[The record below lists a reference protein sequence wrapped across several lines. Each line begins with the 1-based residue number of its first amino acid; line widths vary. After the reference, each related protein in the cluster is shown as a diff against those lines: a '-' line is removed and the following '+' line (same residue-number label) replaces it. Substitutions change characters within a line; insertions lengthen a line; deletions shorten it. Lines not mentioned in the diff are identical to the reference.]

1 MGLAWV
7 ATMLLVGGVDVSED
21 LGAVAVTTGVNA
33 LVGLIGSVPWSE
45 VVGRVREVLSRRGH
59 DAETELAQALEEQSD
74 GEREQRLATA
84 LTSLSSEDHAAVL
97 EELKSLSHQTT
108 VTVSGGKNA
117 VNSGSG
123 DQNVT
128 FN

>member
-1 MGLAWV
+1 M
-7 ATMLLVGGVDVSED
+7 SED
-21 LGAVAVTTGVNA
+21 LGAIAVTGGVNA
-33 LVGLIGSVPWSE
+33 LVALIGSVPWPE
-45 VVGRVREVLSRRGH
+45 VVGRVRGALSRRGRSV
-59 DAETELAQALEEQSD
+59 EPGLAQVLDDQGD

-84 LTSLSSEDHAAVL
+84 LTRLSSEDLDAVL
-97 EELKSLSHQTT
+97 GELKSLSHQTT
-108 VTVSGGKNA
+108 VTVSGGNSA

>member
-1 MGLAWV
+1 MS
-7 ATMLLVGGVDVSED
+7 DD
-21 LGAVAVTTGVNA
+21 LGAIAVTSGVNA
-33 LVGLIGSVPWSE
+33 LVGLIGSMPWPEMVS
-45 VVGRVREVLSRRGH
+45 RVRGALSRRGR
-59 DAETELAQALEEQSD
+59 DVEPELAQALEGHDD

-84 LTSLSSEDHAAVL
+84 LAGLSSEDLSAVL
-97 EELKSLSHQTT
+97 GELNSPSHQTT
-108 VTVSGGKNA
+108 VTVSGGKSA

>member
-1 MGLAWV
+1 M
-7 ATMLLVGGVDVSED
+7 SED

-84 LTSLSSEDHAAVL
+84 LASLSSEDHAAVL

-117 VNSGSG
+117 FNSGSG

>member
-1 MGLAWV
+1 MGV
-7 ATMLLVGGVDVSED
+7 EVSED
-21 LGAVAVTTGVNA
+21 LGAIAVTTGVNA

-45 VVGRVREVLSRRGH
+45 VVSRVRGVLSRRGR
-59 DAETELAQALEEQSD
+59 DVEPGLARALEDQGD

-84 LTSLSSEDHAAVL
+84 LTTLSSEDLAAVL
-97 EELKSLSHQTT
+97 GELKSLSHQTT
-108 VTVSGGKNA
+108 VTVSGGQSA

-128 FN
+128 FNS